1 MSTDFIFKTVIVG
14 NTGVGKSCLLQR
26 YTRDQFI
33 AYHES
38 TIGVDFATKELKIPL
53 NNELHTI
60 KFQLW
65 DTAGQEKFRSITLS
79 YYRNCCAAV
88 VVCDLTN
95 RESFD
100 SIDYWIDNIKDGCG
114 AFLELIIIGNKSDLD
129 GRVVSEYELKEKA
142 DKYNIKYYVTS
153 AKKFDATNIPFN
165 ILAQDVLEK
174 VKKNPHTVFE
184 GVKYIR
190 QNQEMANLMI
200 GQKRTKKIHKCCRN

>member
-14 NTGVGKSCLLQR
+14 NTGVGKSCLLHR
-26 YTRDQFI
+26 YIRDEFI
-33 AYHES
+33 PYHES

-100 SIDYWIDNIKDGCG
+100 NIDYWIDNIKDGCG
-114 AFLELIIIGNKSDLD
+114 DFLELIIIGNKSDLD
-129 GRVVSEYELKEKA
+129 GRVISEYELKEKA
-142 DKYNIKYYVTS
+142 DNYGIKYYITS
-153 AKKFDATNIPFN
+153 AKKIDTSTIAFN
-165 ILAQDVLEK
+165 MLAQDVLMK
-174 VKKNPHTVFE
+174 VKNNPNMVFE
-184 GVKYIR
+184 GVTYKKHNR
-190 QNQEMANLMI
+190 ELANLMI
-200 GQKRTKKIHKCCRN
+200 DHKRKKRFRKCCNN

>member
-53 NNELHTI
+53 NNELHTV

-65 DTAGQEKFRSITLS
+65 DTAGQERFRSITLS

-88 VVCDLTN
+88 VVCDLSN

-100 SIDYWIDNIKDGCG
+100 SVDYWVQNIKDGCG

-129 GRVVSEYELKEKA
+129 ERVVNEYELKEKA
-142 DKYNIKYYVTS
+142 DKYGIKYYLTS
-153 AKKFDATNIPFN
+153 AKKFDTTNIPFN
-165 ILAQDVLEK
+165 ILAQDVLIK
-174 VKKNPHTVFE
+174 VKKNPNMIFE
-184 GVKYIR
+184 GVTYKKCD
-190 QNQEMANLMI
+190 QELTNFI
-200 GQKRTKKIHKCCRN
+200 VHNKRKKNFRKCCNN